1 LKLLYTSISAFYQFM
16 EPYQIVFEDNEIIV
30 VNKSSGIPSQS
41 DKNNIS
47 SLLEI
52 LSQNHPNLYLI
63 HRLDQRVSG
72 LVIFAKTEQSAKQL
86 SKDFQT
92 RNITKKY
99 RAIIANKPA
108 ENETK
113 LTHWLVKD
121 AKKNLSKAFEKE
133 VKNSQKSELIY
144 NIIQSSERYHLL
156 DIELLT
162 GRFHQIRSQLSAIG
176 CPILGD
182 LKYRYKRSSPDGS
195 IFLQSYHLSLNHPTT
210 KKAIQFE
217 IEMPELWRKYGF

>member
-1 LKLLYTSISAFYQFM
+1 M
-16 EPYQIVFEDNEIIV
+16 EPYQLIFEDSEIIV
-30 VNKSSGIPSQS
+30 VNKSSGIPAQP
-41 DKNNIS
+41 DKKNTP

-52 LSQNHPNLYLI
+52 LSEKFPNLNLI

-72 LVIFAKTEQSAKQL
+72 LIIFAKTEQSAKQL
-86 SKDFQT
+86 NKDFQT
-92 RNITKKY
+92 RNITKRYKS
-99 RAIIANKPA
+99 IVANKPIEKEA
-108 ENETK
+108 K
-113 LTHWLVKD
+113 LTHWLLKD
-121 AKKNLSKAFEKE
+121 AKKNRAKAFEIK

-144 NIIQSSERYHLL
+144 RVIQSSERYHLL

-182 LKYRYKRSSPDGS
+182 LKYGYKRSSPDGS
-195 IFLQSYHLSLNHPTT
+195 IFLQSYYLSLNHPVT

-217 IEMPELWRKYGF
+217 IEMPELWKKYGF

>member
-1 LKLLYTSISAFYQFM
+1 M
-16 EPYQIVFEDNEIIV
+16 ESYQIIFEDAEIIV
-30 VNKSSGIPSQS
+30 VNKSSGIPTQA
-41 DKNNIS
+41 DKNNIP

-52 LSQNHPNLYLI
+52 LSQKYPNLYLI

-86 SKDFQT
+86 NRDFQT

-99 RAIIANKPA
+99 RAIVANKPVEIEA
-108 ENETK
+108 K
-113 LTHWLVKD
+113 LTHWLLKNT
-121 AKKNLSKAFEKE
+121 KKNLSKAFKNE

-144 NIIQSSERYHLL
+144 KVIKSSERYHLL

-162 GRFHQIRSQLSAIG
+162 GRFHQIRSQLSCINS
-176 CPILGD
+176 PILGD
-182 LKYRYKRSSPDGS
+182 LKYGFKRSSPDGS
-195 IFLQSYHLSLNHPTT
+195 IFLQSYHLFINHPVT

-217 IEMPELWRKYGF
+217 IEMPELWEKYGF